1 MATGGGFAMDSTG
14 IDTHKESVQVHR
26 VDENTNPVLRER
38 YSTTQQGLE
47 KFLDG
52 VRGSVC
58 VLEACTTSYPIYDFL
73 VANGV
78 EVKVAHPLLLKS
90 ISGLKKTDKVDAQRM
105 ALMLKAGII
114 PLAHIPFQKVR
125 VDRDLVRQ
133 HISLV
138 QQRTS
143 EKNRVHALLLRYRVK
158 VGEKNLFKKK
168 RKWLDDSVP
177 ADIRPVL
184 EQCLEH
190 IDYLNRMLYL
200 VDKRIEEK
208 AVAIP
213 DCVLLVSMP
222 GVAYF
227 SALLIVSFIDGVGR
241 FGSSERLVSY
251 AGLAPRISQS
261 GEKTILGH
269 ISKQGAGEMRWA
281 LTQCAWVAVRQKG
294 KFRKFYLK
302 KKLKIGKKKALI
314 AVARK
319 MLTAMFYMLKR
330 REEFIDAC

>member
-1 MATGGGFAMDSTG
+1 MDFTG
-14 IDTHKESVQVHR
+14 IDSHKESVQIHR

-38 YSTTQQGLE
+38 YPTTQGGLE
-47 KFLDG
+47 KFLEG

-73 VANGV
+73 VANGI

-114 PLAHIPFQKVR
+114 PLAHIPSQVVR
-125 VDRDLVRQ
+125 LDRDLVRQ
-133 HISLV
+133 HINLV
-138 QQRTS
+138 QQRTD

-168 RKWLDDSVP
+168 RKWLDNGVP
-177 ADIRPVL
+177 IEVKPVL

-190 IDYLNRMLYL
+190 IDYLDRLKCQ
-200 VDKRIEEK
+200 VDKQIEQK
-208 AVAIP
+208 AIANP
-213 DCVLLVSMP
+213 DCVLLVSIP
-222 GVAYF
+222 GVAHF
-227 SALLIVSFIDGVGR
+227 SALLIVSFIDGVER
-241 FGSSERLVSY
+241 FGSAEQLVSY
-251 AGLAPRISQS
+251 AGLAPRIHQS

-269 ISKQGAGEMRWA
+269 ISKQGMKEMRWA
-281 LTQCAWVAVRQKG
+281 LTQSAWVAIRQKG
-294 KFRKFYLK
+294 KLRKFFLK

-330 REEFIDAC
+330 REQYKDAC

>member
-1 MATGGGFAMDSTG
+1 MDSTA
-14 IDTHKESVQVHR
+14 IDSHKESVQVHR
-26 VDENTNPVLRER
+26 IDENTNPVLRER
-38 YSTTQQGLE
+38 YPTTQEGLE
-47 KFLDG
+47 RLLEG

-58 VLEACTTSYPIYDFL
+58 VLEACSTSYPIYDFL
-73 VANGV
+73 TSKGV

-90 ISGLKKTDKVDAQRM
+90 ISGLKKTDKVDAERM

-114 PLAHIPFQKVR
+114 PLAHIPSQKVR
-125 VDRDLVRQ
+125 MDRDLVRQ

-138 QQRTS
+138 EQRTR
-143 EKNRVHALLLRYRVK
+143 EKNRVHALLLRYGVK
-158 VGEKNLFKKK
+158 VPKKIVFGKK
-168 RKWLDDSVP
+168 RNWLNDEIPFEVK
-177 ADIRPVL
+177 PVL

-190 IDYLNRMLYL
+190 IDYLNRLL
-200 VDKRIEEK
+200 CQVDKRIGEK

-213 DCVLLVSMP
+213 DCVLLVSVP

-227 SALLIVSFIDGVGR
+227 SALLIVSFIDGIER
-241 FGSSERLVSY
+241 FGSSEQLVSY
-251 AGLAPRISQS
+251 AGLTPRISQS

-269 ISKQGAGEMRWA
+269 ISKQGTRELRWV

-302 KKLKIGKKKALI
+302 KKRKIGKKKALI

-319 MLTAMFYMLKR
+319 MLTAIYYMLR
-330 REEFIDAC
+330 RKESFNDAC